1 MSREKLAASILLVF
15 ALLLVAAGVFALRYG
30 HAAAW
35 RVPANQLPWVER
47 TLAVAAAGS
56 GTPRERIRRTT
67 RPRLWHRRGQI
78 CVTLATHRADGGGSY
93 QACYD
98 RRNGQLVEEREYGPC
113 LCAEPLTDRLW
124 ELVW

>member
-1 MSREKLAASILLVF
+1 MRGTKSVALIALVCTLA
-15 ALLLVAAGVFALRYG
+15 VAVAGLSALRYG

-35 RVPANQLPWVER
+35 RLPADRQLWVER

-56 GTPRERIRRTT
+56 GRTVEEFRRST
-67 RPRLWHRRGQI
+67 RPRLWHRPDQI
-78 CVTLATHRADGGGSY
+78 CVTLATHRSDGGGSY

-98 RRNGQLVEEREYGPC
+98 RRNNHLVEEREYGPC